1 MIQFLWYP
9 RCIGCRNAKKW
20 LDEQEISYKIRH
32 IAEENPSF
40 EELQAWYQMSG
51 LPLKKFFHTTGSLY
65 KKMELEEKLSSMSEE
80 EQLRLLSSNG
90 LLIKRPLVIGE
101 DFVLLGFQSALW
113 SEKL

>member
-20 LDEQEISYKIRH
+20 LDEHEISYKIRH

-40 EELQAWYQMSG
+40 EELQTWYQMSG

-65 KKMELEEKLSSMSEE
+65 KKMELDEKLSSMSED

-101 DFVLLGFQSALW
+101 DFVLPGFQSALW